1 MVKIELISLNKK
13 IKQYVLIQNKELLS
27 HEWYKDTIKIMY
39 KWKGQ
44 KKNERIDTWRS
55 KNLCTGAFLW
65 IPSRMLSK
73 EYA

>member
-44 KKNERIDTWRS
+44 KKCFYQW
-55 KNLCTGAFLW
+55 KN
-65 IPSRMLSK
+65 
-73 EYA
+73 